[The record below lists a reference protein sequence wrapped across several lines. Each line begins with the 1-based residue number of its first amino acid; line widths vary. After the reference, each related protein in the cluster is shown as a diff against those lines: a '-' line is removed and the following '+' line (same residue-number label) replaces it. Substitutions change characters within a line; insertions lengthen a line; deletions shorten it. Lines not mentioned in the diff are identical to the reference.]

1 MNDYVINTFVSQR
14 ESNMDVAIKYY
25 RQKTDFLLKSL
36 ETRLSQMTKR
46 DLDSVESLREAF
58 DAKLAEISSQMG
70 DLETF
75 YNKKIKG
82 TDLQRRIAEYHE
94 NVQIM
99 SEGIEQGFETM
110 KFLRY
115 LQGDKSEVAIQEG
128 AGGLPG
134 TINLSGQTK
143 VLETMAQRGYAT
155 ASAAGGARAR
165 LVGEIT
171 EQVVVEMTKGNLQ
184 ELFELI
190 TPAGTKQTRNFSGG
204 LTQGKSD
211 MIFATVQMSFEQ
223 LDTKETVG
231 VVKEKQIE
239 LDLVEAIDLESEDA
253 LTALDKYSM
262 GEYGAIGGM
271 TIKQWSDKVLG
282 THNATFA
289 HSSYTMNL
297 VNERYPNKMV
307 SKNFDSRNTFRHY
320 TAYVISKFLVNVIGV
335 YNILVGNATG
345 IETTASWLSRL
356 KTQKY
361 ALEHVVKM
369 ENGIW
374 TAKDTVHV
382 GKG

>member
-1 MNDYVINTFVSQR
+1 MRDYVINTFISQR

-25 RQKTDFLLKSL
+25 RQKTDFLLQSIQNKL
-36 ETRLSQMTKR
+36 TLMAQQDLSSIE
-46 DLDSVESLREAF
+46 DLNSIFEK
-58 DAKLAEISSQMG
+58 KLQEISSQMG

-82 TDLQRRIAEYHE
+82 TDLQKRIAEYHQT
-94 NVQIM
+94 VQQM
-99 SEGIEQGFETM
+99 EDGIEQGFDTI
-110 KFLRY
+110 KFLNY
-115 LQGDKSEVAIQEG
+115 LQGNKAPVEIKEG
-128 AGGLPG
+128 SGGLPE
-134 TINLSGQTK
+134 TIDLSGQTK
-143 VLETMAQRGYAT
+143 VLETMAQQGYVT

-184 ELFELI
+184 ELFALI

-211 MIFATVQMSFEQ
+211 MLLATVQTDFKE
-223 LDTKETVG
+223 LDSKETVA
-231 VVKEKQIE
+231 VISNKEIE
-239 LDLVEAIDLESEDA
+239 LDLVEAIDLESSDA
-253 LTALDKYSM
+253 LTQLEKYTS
-262 GEYGAIGGM
+262 GEYGMIGGM

-297 VNERYPNKMV
+297 INDRYPNKMV
-307 SKNFDSRNTFRHY
+307 AKNFSSRNVFRQY

-335 YNILVGNATG
+335 YNILVANATG
-345 IETTASWLSRL
+345 IETTANWLQRL
-356 KTQKY
+356 KTSNY
-361 ALEHVVKM
+361 ALEHVVKL
-369 ENGIW
+369 ENSIW